1 MLKMTMALTTCSLW
15 AYFAV
20 EKNVLLDPIQL
31 NPSSFI
37 GIPFQ
42 VQGIAGSIEKFSGF
56 WVQFY

>member
-31 NPSSFI
+31 YWL
-37 GIPFQ
+37 PFQ
-42 VQGIAGSIEKFSGF
+42 AQASAGSIEKFSGLR
-56 WVQFY
+56 VLFY